1 MKKKQY
7 IINDKTVSSRS
18 AVLFLIFTIIFLGII
33 FKLSYLQLSSNKYS
47 VEEHKD
53 STSYIELNA
62 KRGNIYDRNNN
73 VLAKSIMVYNGYF
86 STKDFNLYKKLNEK
100 LKKVENDKLNKI
112 FDLLKLNKEDVL
124 KKAKEYDNLLI
135 KEDLKEKE
143 EEKIKFLNTNLLNVI
158 DKKLYF
164 SVTEYGKFKNFS
176 KKEKNKEEEK
186 LDKIFLSLNIDKKK
200 VFDRADRGTNFKIK
214 KSVDP
219 EIAKEIISLKSS
231 VVSMEIEE
239 SRNYIDGKFAPY
251 VIGHSNE
258 NGGQTGIENFYDDVL
273 SGTKGS
279 KKVIRE
285 NFIKSTEEVV
295 KPVEGKDVY
304 LTLDSTIQQLISKY
318 AKEYF
323 EKENPT
329 KLNIIVSDVTNG
341 DILAM
346 DSFPKYDTNNPLKPR
361 TKEEKE
367 EFDKS
372 SDDEKFKKIFSMW
385 RNTSI
390 SDSYEPGSVFK
401 LITAAAALEEG
412 TDNLDSVFYCNGI
425 VNDIPNVVLKCF
437 NWKNPHGREDF
448 TKAMDNSCNPAFI
461 KIARNLG
468 KDKMFRYVKGFGFGT
483 KTGIDL
489 PGEFEGQ
496 IPKKV
501 EDIGITE
508 LSTMGYG
515 HGLSATP
522 IQVITAANA
531 IVNGGYLLKPQFT
544 LKNVVNENG
553 KISIKENEPI
563 VKNQVISKQTSD
575 TMREI
580 MEHGVKEGIVRRLA
594 SSKVRIGA
602 KSGTTLKI
610 INNKYD
616 DFKTVASL
624 YATFPIENPKYSVL
638 IVFDE
643 PKNNTTG
650 TLAASPLAKKIIED
664 IATYKQI
671 SSDEDSN
678 EALVKTT
685 NVPDVRG
692 LTLEY
697 ATDVLESK
705 FLKSTV
711 SNDKSSPKLVVENQ
725 SEAVGKTVKEGTNV
739 ELTLSENEDKKL
751 RVIDF
756 SNMSYE
762 KAMEACEKMG
772 YKVKTS
778 GGNGKFLSI
787 NKKIGSYISKDE
799 EIVLTFDK

>member
-7 IINDKTVSSRS
+7 MINDKTVSSRS
-18 AVLFLIFTIIFLGII
+18 TVLFLIFTIIFLSII
-33 FKLSYLQLSSNKYS
+33 IKLSYLQLSSNKYS
-47 VEEHKD
+47 IEEHKD

-100 LKKVENDKLNKI
+100 FKKIEDEKLNKI
-112 FDLLKLNKEDVL
+112 FDLLKLNKEDVF

-135 KEDLKEKE
+135 KDDLKEKQE
-143 EEKIKFLNTNLLNVI
+143 EEIKFVSTNLLNIV

-164 SVTEYGKFKNFS
+164 SVTEYDKFKNFS
-176 KKEKNKEEEK
+176 KKEQNKEEEK

-214 KSVDP
+214 KSIDP
-219 EIAKEIISLKSS
+219 QIAKEIISLKSS
-231 VVSMEIEE
+231 VVSLEIEE
-239 SRNYIDGKFAPY
+239 SRNYVDGKFAPY

-258 NGGQTGIENFYDDVL
+258 NGGQTGIENFYDDIL

-279 KKVIRE
+279 KKIVRE

-295 KPVEGKDVY
+295 KPTEGKDVY

-323 EKENPT
+323 EKENPI

-361 TKEEKE
+361 TSEERE
-367 EFDKS
+367 EFDKA
-372 SDDEKFKKIFSMW
+372 DEKEKLKKVFSMW

-401 LITAAAALEEG
+401 LITGAAALEEG
-412 TDNLDSVFYCNGI
+412 TDTLDSVFYCNGI

-437 NWKNPHGREDF
+437 NWKNPHGRETF

-468 KDKMFRYVKGFGFGT
+468 RDKMFRYVKGFGFGT

-544 LKNVVNENG
+544 LKNVENENG
-553 KISIKENEPI
+553 KINIKENEPI

-575 TMREI
+575 IMRDV

-616 DFKTVASL
+616 DFKTVASI
-624 YATFPIENPKYSVL
+624 YAAFPIENPKYSVL

-643 PKNNTTG
+643 PKSNTTG

-671 SSDEDSN
+671 SSNEDSN
-678 EALVKTT
+678 DAYIKTT

-697 ATDVLESK
+697 ANDILESK
-705 FLKSTV
+705 FLKSSI
-711 SNDKSSPKLVVENQ
+711 SNSKSKPKFVVENQ
-725 SEAVGKTVKEGTNV
+725 SEPVGKTLKEGSNV
-739 ELTLSENEDKKL
+739 ELTLSENEDEKL

-756 SNMSYE
+756 SNMSYK

-778 GGNGKFLSI
+778 GGDGKFLSC
-787 NKKIGSYISKDE
+787 NKEIGSYISKDE